1 MVLSLD
7 SLNDD
12 NIQDILSFFGKEEL
26 YFLKNNIF
34 RANYQ
39 NLLQIFRDINKYK
52 LVCKRFNEF
61 FDKNFIENL
70 KKNLNYLYLRNYDTS
85 LCSHHSVSGIYGFAI
100 QKSILH
106 MMRDYKDI
114 KNFSCTY
121 SSYSV
126 SKDNL
131 VIFENTGRK
140 PLESDDA
147 ELVFNLYSIH
157 DMTYKIVKRGG
168 YIVHADSRDKILKK
182 SELPD
187 FLPKEAEF
195 FQSLDNETWIFV
207 I

>member
-1 MVLSLD
+1 
-7 SLNDD
+7 
-12 NIQDILSFFGKEEL
+12 
-26 YFLKNNIF
+26 
-34 RANYQ
+34 
-39 NLLQIFRDINKYK
+39 
-52 LVCKRFNEF
+52 
-61 FDKNFIENL
+61 
-70 KKNLNYLYLRNYDTS
+70 
-85 LCSHHSVSGIYGFAI
+85 
-100 QKSILH
+100 

-121 SSYSV
+121 ASYSV

-131 VIFENTGRK
+131 VIFEKTGRK

-147 ELVFNLYSIH
+147 ELVFNLYSIY

-168 YIVHADSRDKILKK
+168 FIAHADSRDKIVKK
-182 SELPD
+182 SDLPD